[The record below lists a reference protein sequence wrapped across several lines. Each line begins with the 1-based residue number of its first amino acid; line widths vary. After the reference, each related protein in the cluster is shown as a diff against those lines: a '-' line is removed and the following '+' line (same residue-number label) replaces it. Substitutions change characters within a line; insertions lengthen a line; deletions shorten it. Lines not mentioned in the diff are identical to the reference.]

1 MGHCTSKDTKDQK
14 KLNRRIEEQI
24 RKDQSMSLRI
34 IKLLLLGA
42 GESGKST
49 ILKQMRILHKDG
61 FSQQDLEM
69 IRPVVYSNCI
79 HSMLSILRAMF
90 HLQIEYGEP
99 ERVRDSQLVF
109 ATVHANK
116 EELTEELASAMQR
129 LWADSGVP
137 FLDNLPRLSAPNYV
151 PTEQDLLRTRI
162 KTTGITEVLFELKGL
177 TFRVID
183 VGGQRSERKKWI
195 HCFDNVNAIIFISSL
210 SEYDQ
215 TLREDNCTNRMQ
227 ESLKLFDSICNS
239 PWFADIHFI
248 LFLNKK
254 DLFAEKIQRS
264 PLTICFPEYKGQQN
278 QTECINYIQWKFEQ
292 LNRSSQ
298 REIYCH
304 HTCATDTN
312 NVQFV
317 LDACLDMIIAKNL
330 KTSDYQTETF
340 AVSISPTTA
349 LDILPRYENGPNLG
363 IIALDC
369 FHFSRAMQDA
379 MAKAIWRNVLEH
391 VDNRSTFSPV
401 DYEFPQIACPAADCP
416 YLRTIENSISC
427 VPKGEK
433 KKTIQLETR
442 NMIIDN
448 GVSNIRETSFPFLGV
463 LFMGMGVMVVSLV
476 SLVMIVKKRRGI
488 ARRAEIDETSP
499 LLRSTIF
506 SDEENPF

>member
-1 MGHCTSKDTKDQK
+1 MGHCTSKDQKDQK
-14 KLNRRIEEQI
+14 THSRRIEEQL
-24 RKDQSMSLRI
+24 RKEQSMNLRI

-61 FSQQDLEM
+61 FSKQDLEL
-69 IRPVVYSNCI
+69 IKPVVLRKFIGLAFCAGESGKSTILKQMRILHKDGFSKQDLELIKPVVLSNCI
-79 HSMLSILRAMF
+79 HSMLAILRAMF
-90 HLQIEYGEP
+90 HLQIDYGDP
-99 ERVRDSQLVF
+99 ERLKDSQRVF

-116 EELTEELASAMQR
+116 EEFTEELAEAMQR
-129 LWADSGVP
+129 LWQDEGIDDSAKY
-137 FLDNLPRLSAPNYV
+137 FLDNLPRLSAREYL

-210 SEYDQ
+210 SEFDQ

-239 PWFADIHFI
+239 PWFSDIHFI

-254 DLFAEKIQRS
+254 DIFSDKIQRS
-264 PLTICFPEYKGQQN
+264 PLTVCFPEYKGQQN

-292 LNRSSQ
+292 MNRSSQ
-298 REIYCH
+298 REVYCH

-330 KTSDYQTETF
+330 KS
-340 AVSISPTTA
+340 
-349 LDILPRYENGPNLG
+349 
-363 IIALDC
+363 
-369 FHFSRAMQDA
+369 
-379 MAKAIWRNVLEH
+379 
-391 VDNRSTFSPV
+391 
-401 DYEFPQIACPAADCP
+401 
-416 YLRTIENSISC
+416 
-427 VPKGEK
+427 
-433 KKTIQLETR
+433 
-442 NMIIDN
+442 
-448 GVSNIRETSFPFLGV
+448 
-463 LFMGMGVMVVSLV
+463 MGLC
-476 SLVMIVKKRRGI
+476 
-488 ARRAEIDETSP
+488 
-499 LLRSTIF
+499 
-506 SDEENPF
+506 

>member
-1 MGHCTSKDTKDQK
+1 MGHCTSKDQK
-14 KLNRRIEEQI
+14 EGKRLNRRIDEQI
-24 RKDQSMSLRI
+24 KKDQSMSLRI
-34 IKLLLLGA
+34 IKLLLLERDRFGIRQKSGIEDWVFMQGQSGKALTMKMASHEQKDRA

-90 HLQIEYGEP
+90 HLQIEYADN

-116 EELTEELASAMQR
+116 EELTEELAAAMQR
-129 LWADSGVP
+129 LWADEGVRECYRRSNEYQIDDSAKY
-137 FLDNLPRLSAPNYV
+137 FLDNLPRLSSLNYI
-151 PTEQDLLRTRI
+151 PSEQDLLRTRI

-330 KTSDYQTETF
+330 KS
-340 AVSISPTTA
+340 
-349 LDILPRYENGPNLG
+349 
-363 IIALDC
+363 
-369 FHFSRAMQDA
+369 
-379 MAKAIWRNVLEH
+379 
-391 VDNRSTFSPV
+391 
-401 DYEFPQIACPAADCP
+401 
-416 YLRTIENSISC
+416 
-427 VPKGEK
+427 
-433 KKTIQLETR
+433 
-442 NMIIDN
+442 
-448 GVSNIRETSFPFLGV
+448 
-463 LFMGMGVMVVSLV
+463 MGLC
-476 SLVMIVKKRRGI
+476 
-488 ARRAEIDETSP
+488 
-499 LLRSTIF
+499 
-506 SDEENPF
+506 

>member
-1 MGHCTSKDTKDQK
+1 MGHCASRDQKDQK
-14 KLNRRIEEQI
+14 KLNRRIDEQI

-79 HSMLSILRAMF
+79 HSMLAILRAMF
-90 HLQIEYGEP
+90 HLQIEYGDP
-99 ERVRDSQLVF
+99 DRVRDSQLVF

-116 EELTEELASAMQR
+116 EELTEELSAAMQR
-129 LWADSGVP
+129 LWMDGGVRECYRRSNEYQIDDSAKY
-137 FLDNLPRLSAPNYV
+137 FLDNLSRLSAPNYL
-151 PTEQDLLRTRI
+151 PTEQDLLRTRV

-254 DLFAEKIQRS
+254 DLFAEKIVRS

-278 QTECINYIQWKFEQ
+278 QSECINYIQWKFEQ

-330 KTSDYQTETF
+330 KS
-340 AVSISPTTA
+340 
-349 LDILPRYENGPNLG
+349 
-363 IIALDC
+363 
-369 FHFSRAMQDA
+369 
-379 MAKAIWRNVLEH
+379 
-391 VDNRSTFSPV
+391 
-401 DYEFPQIACPAADCP
+401 
-416 YLRTIENSISC
+416 
-427 VPKGEK
+427 
-433 KKTIQLETR
+433 
-442 NMIIDN
+442 
-448 GVSNIRETSFPFLGV
+448 
-463 LFMGMGVMVVSLV
+463 MGLC
-476 SLVMIVKKRRGI
+476 
-488 ARRAEIDETSP
+488 
-499 LLRSTIF
+499 
-506 SDEENPF
+506 

>member
-1 MGHCTSKDTKDQK
+1 MGHCTSKDQKDQK
-14 KLNRRIEEQI
+14 RLNRRIDEQI
-24 RKDQSMSLRI
+24 RKDQSMQLRV

-61 FSQQDLEM
+61 FSKQDLEL
-69 IRPVVYSNCI
+69 IKPVVYSNCI
-79 HSMLSILRAMF
+79 HSMLAILRAMF
-90 HLQIEYGEP
+90 HLQIEYDDP
-99 ERVRDSQLVF
+99 DRVKDSQLVF

-116 EELTEELASAMQR
+116 EELTEELSAAMER
-129 LWADSGVP
+129 LWKDDGVQECYRRSNEYQIDDSAKY
-137 FLDNLPRLSAPNYV
+137 FLDNLPRLAQPDYIPN
-151 PTEQDLLRTRI
+151 EQDLLRTRI

-239 PWFADIHFI
+239 PWFAEIHFI

-254 DLFAEKIQRS
+254 DLFAEKIPRS
-264 PLTICFPEYKGQQN
+264 PLTVCFPEYKGQQS

-292 LNRSSQ
+292 LNRSNQ

-317 LDACLDMIIAKNL
+317 LDASCDMIIAKNL
-330 KTSDYQTETF
+330 KS
-340 AVSISPTTA
+340 
-349 LDILPRYENGPNLG
+349 
-363 IIALDC
+363 
-369 FHFSRAMQDA
+369 
-379 MAKAIWRNVLEH
+379 
-391 VDNRSTFSPV
+391 
-401 DYEFPQIACPAADCP
+401 
-416 YLRTIENSISC
+416 
-427 VPKGEK
+427 
-433 KKTIQLETR
+433 
-442 NMIIDN
+442 
-448 GVSNIRETSFPFLGV
+448 
-463 LFMGMGVMVVSLV
+463 MGLC
-476 SLVMIVKKRRGI
+476 
-488 ARRAEIDETSP
+488 
-499 LLRSTIF
+499 
-506 SDEENPF
+506 

>member
-1 MGHCTSKDTKDQK
+1 MGHCASRDQKDQK
-14 KLNRRIEEQI
+14 KLNRRIDEQI

-79 HSMLSILRAMF
+79 HSMLAILRAMF
-90 HLQIEYGEP
+90 HLQIEYGDQ

-116 EELTEELASAMQR
+116 EELTEELSAAMQR
-129 LWADSGVP
+129 LWMDSGVRECYRRSNEYQIDDSAKY
-137 FLDNLPRLSAPNYV
+137 FLDNLSRLSAPNYL
-151 PTEQDLLRTRI
+151 PSEQDLLRTRV

-254 DLFAEKIQRS
+254 DLFAEKIVRS

-278 QTECINYIQWKFEQ
+278 QSECINYIQWKFEQ
-292 LNRSSQ
+292 LNR
-298 REIYCH
+298 Y
-304 HTCATDTN
+304 
-312 NVQFV
+312 VVYGKF
-317 LDACLDMIIAKNL
+317 K
-330 KTSDYQTETF
+330 
-340 AVSISPTTA
+340 SPPT
-349 LDILPRYENGPNLG
+349 
-363 IIALDC
+363 
-369 FHFSRAMQDA
+369 Q
-379 MAKAIWRNVLEH
+379 
-391 VDNRSTFSPV
+391 
-401 DYEFPQIACPAADCP
+401 
-416 YLRTIENSISC
+416 TIEGRKDPHPKPKATRRQARFATAKCLPSCRWLPQKKMSVCNSGLY
-427 VPKGEK
+427 V
-433 KKTIQLETR
+433 
-442 NMIIDN
+442 
-448 GVSNIRETSFPFLGV
+448 
-463 LFMGMGVMVVSLV
+463 
-476 SLVMIVKKRRGI
+476 
-488 ARRAEIDETSP
+488 
-499 LLRSTIF
+499 
-506 SDEENPF
+506 